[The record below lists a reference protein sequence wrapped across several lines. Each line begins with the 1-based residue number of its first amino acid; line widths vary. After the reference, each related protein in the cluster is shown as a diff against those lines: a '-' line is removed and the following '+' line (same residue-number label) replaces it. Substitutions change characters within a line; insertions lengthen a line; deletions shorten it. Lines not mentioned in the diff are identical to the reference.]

1 MRQEGIAAPTNSFSV
16 APVIY
21 LTKYHQ
27 FGMNNTKK
35 PTAIDSA
42 TVSIVYRLPI
52 KIKTGIIVIEKTFQ

>member
-27 FGMNNTKK
+27 LGTNNTKN
-35 PTAIDSA
+35 PTAIDDA
-42 TVSIVYRLPI
+42 TISI
-52 KIKTGIIVIEKTFQ
+52 E